1 MLPILTGNVGI
12 NGGNSGA
19 RESTYT
25 ITIERLPVLENP
37 VKTAISCFTR
47 TDAIARGPEMTA
59 SRDGVRGKE
68 KLDVPIKF
76 LWNYA
81 GNTIIN
87 QHSDINKTHE
97 ILQDALFAQLLAR
110 HLLPWS
116 GRFLSVFV
124 DHAAHPFYQALGQ
137 LAQATLAQWQENLP
151 IAVAQKPLY
160 R

>member
-1 MLPILTGNVGI
+1 MHKQLFCLCIFFRVFVQKKTPRYNGNEPEDHFG
-12 NGGNSGA
+12 
-19 RESTYT
+19 T
-25 ITIERLPVLENP
+25 VLLLAAWLCE
-37 VKTAISCFTR
+37 T
-47 TDAIARGPEMTA
+47 E
-59 SRDGVRGKE
+59 
-68 KLDVPIKF
+68 
-76 LWNYA
+76 
-81 GNTIIN
+81 
-87 QHSDINKTHE
+87 
-97 ILQDALFAQLLAR
+97 QDALFAQLLAW